1 MTSPLR
7 TSPRL
12 AEKSPK
18 SSPPSRA
25 IAKDD
30 CEVESRRGVWA
41 SAWTMSGPARTYY
54 YLQRTGTT
62 TWVLPDD
69 AILRQSTGGYS
80 KPPAE
85 NDNRRYSGYAV
96 EQPRSG
102 EKPKKKRATPKKSPT
117 SPRSPAAPSPA
128 PGPSAAAIA
137 AAGLVRRLPP
147 RRLVPRSRSPRP
159 PLPFSLFYHSRARAQ
174 VRGELGLVRGELDE
188 MRADNERTIAA
199 TIAET
204 RDEVLALAA
213 AATEKLAAREGA
225 LRTEIKL
232 EQAAVVRTQLQEDR
246 LGASAARWRRR
257 RRGGRARRATKRRR
271 RRRSLTAHLE
281 AAKEAA
287 EAAMEESEA
296 ARIAAVEARELQIDE
311 LEQRA
316 ETVRQ
321 LEDEVQTLKGNV
333 KVFARVRP
341 MKPAEEHA
349 CGAAVSVAAA
359 KDGIPRRLLVTH
371 AAQGVGAEAAA
382 ASARPFDF
390 DRVFGADV
398 NAETL
403 FAELKPMVTRVAGGA
418 KATVLAYGQ
427 TGSGKTFTSSAI
439 HTMAGAELL
448 NLGCTVSFAALEVY
462 NERAV
467 DLLSTS
473 ARNKLEHHLDGL
485 TAGRRPRLG
494 RRRALA
500 RRGRRRAPRH
510 RRQRPQRGLV
520 SLAPRLPVPRVDHV
534 WRRRG
539 EERPGRRPARA
550 GRSRGVGAA
559 QADRGGGRAAGGGRA
574 DQQVSLGDWRRGG
587 GAAKGRSTPYR
598 NAKLTHIL
606 QPYLERGCRVGDQ
619 LVMASPAVADAAETA
634 NALTFGARAR
644 SVTLG
649 QARDAAGGTA
659 TRARREVT
667 RLKRLLLESRQ
678 AAVAHERAADE
689 ERAKLAAAEEK
700 MEKAAEAAKAAE
712 ARAKAAEAGVSKEDA
727 AAAKEKAAL
736 QKEVGELKRKLAAA
750 LARAERPTPT
760 NTRRRRRPPA
770 PRGRRGARRAPRPT
784 SARSARRPPPTMPP
798 PPTPPVAL
806 AGAAAAGARRR
817 AAGRGVGRRGGGG
830 GGGAAVVDEEAK
842 GLAEQQAELPGRNR
856 RRLWR
861 RHGRRER
868 ADDCG
873 GGRRRD
879 GGAAA
884 AARPQL
890 GDAADAVAAQDDAAQ
905 AELLRHP
912 RHKHPRL
919 DRGDAA
925 ARRRGGPLVV
935 VVALRREGG
944 ARPPVGGARRRSNRP
959 VTAPASSSKGLS
971 AKAAPRRAAD
981 AEGDAQGAARPRDAA
996 DAGRE
1001 PDSRVVAQGEGSSS
1015 RGGIER
1021 ERERRGGST

>member
-1 MTSPLR
+1 M
-7 TSPRL
+7 
-12 AEKSPK
+12 
-18 SSPPSRA
+18 
-25 IAKDD
+25 
-30 CEVESRRGVWA
+30 
-41 SAWTMSGPARTYY
+41 
-54 YLQRTGTT
+54 
-62 TWVLPDD
+62 
-69 AILRQSTGGYS
+69 
-80 KPPAE
+80 
-85 NDNRRYSGYAV
+85 
-96 EQPRSG
+96 
-102 EKPKKKRATPKKSPT
+102 
-117 SPRSPAAPSPA
+117 
-128 PGPSAAAIA
+128 
-137 AAGLVRRLPP
+137 
-147 RRLVPRSRSPRP
+147 
-159 PLPFSLFYHSRARAQ
+159 
-174 VRGELGLVRGELDE
+174 RGELGLVRGELDE

-225 LRTEIKL
+225 LRTEIKKL
-232 EQAAVVRTQLQEDR
+232 EQAAVVRTQLQEEAVGR
-246 LGASAARWRRR
+246 LRGEVEEAAARRLSAQ
-257 RRGGRARRATKRRR
+257 GHQKAAEEKV
-271 RRRSLTAHLE
+271 APLE
-281 AAKEAA
+281 AAREAA

-398 NAETL
+398 NTETL

-485 TAGRRPRLG
+485 TWHALDSADAAQSLAEAAAA
-494 RRRALA
+494 RRATADNGLNAVSSRSHLVFLYRASTTCGVDAVKSGQGDGQLA
-500 RRGRRRAPRH
+500 LVDLAGSERLKRTEAVGERREEAV
-510 RRQRPQRGLV
+510 QINK
-520 SLAPRLPVPRVDHV
+520 SLSAIGDVV
-534 WRRRG
+534 
-539 EERPGRRPARA
+539 
-550 GRSRGVGAA
+550 AA
-559 QADRGGGRAAGGGRA
+559 
-574 DQQVSLGDWRRGG
+574 L
-587 GAAKGRSTPYR
+587 AKGTQHVPYR

-606 QPYLERGCRVGDQ
+606 QPYLERGCRVAM

-634 NALTFGARAR
+634 NALTFGVRAR

-659 TRARREVT
+659 TARAHEVT

-760 NTRRRRRPPA
+760 KHAT
-770 PRGRRGARRAPRPT
+770 PT
-784 SARSARRPPPTMPP
+784 SAAGAAGTPRSTPRAAPDLSSLGPPPTMPP

-806 AGAAAAGARRR
+806 AGAPPPPVLAGARPVEVWVDEAGV
-817 AAGRGVGRRGGGG
+817 AAEAPPSSTKKRKGSRSSKRSSPGATGGGFG
-830 GGGAAVVDEEAK
+830 DDTADENERTIAAAVADATAALLPLRDRNSVMPPTPSPRKTTPRKQNSFDT
-842 GLAEQQAELPGRNR
+842 LADTLVSI
-856 RRLWR
+856 
-861 RHGRRER
+861 
-868 ADDCG
+868 
-873 GGRRRD
+873 
-879 GGAAA
+879 AATPPPA
-884 AARPQL
+884 SLASSSSLSAVKEVRVLRSAARTP
-890 GDAADAVAAQDDAAQ
+890 G
-905 AELLRHP
+905 
-912 RHKHPRL
+912 
-919 DRGDAA
+919 
-925 ARRRGGPLVV
+925 
-935 VVALRREGG
+935 
-944 ARPPVGGARRRSNRP
+944 NRP

-971 AKAAPRRAAD
+971 AKPRRV
-981 AEGDAQGAARPRDAA
+981 AQTPKATPKAPPGRVTRQTPGASRTPASSRK
-996 DAGRE
+996 AGRLE
-1001 PDSRVVAQGEGSSS
+1001 QPRWN
-1015 RGGIER
+1015 
-1021 ERERRGGST
+1021 

>member
-1 MTSPLR
+1 M
-7 TSPRL
+7 
-12 AEKSPK
+12 
-18 SSPPSRA
+18 
-25 IAKDD
+25 
-30 CEVESRRGVWA
+30 
-41 SAWTMSGPARTYY
+41 
-54 YLQRTGTT
+54 
-62 TWVLPDD
+62 
-69 AILRQSTGGYS
+69 
-80 KPPAE
+80 
-85 NDNRRYSGYAV
+85 
-96 EQPRSG
+96 
-102 EKPKKKRATPKKSPT
+102 
-117 SPRSPAAPSPA
+117 
-128 PGPSAAAIA
+128 
-137 AAGLVRRLPP
+137 
-147 RRLVPRSRSPRP
+147 
-159 PLPFSLFYHSRARAQ
+159 
-174 VRGELGLVRGELDE
+174 RGELGLVRGELDE

-225 LRTEIKL
+225 LRTEIKKL
-232 EQAAVVRTQLQEDR
+232 EQAAVVRTQLQEEAVGR
-246 LGASAARWRRR
+246 LRGEVEEAAARRLSAQ
-257 RRGGRARRATKRRR
+257 GHQKAAEEKV
-271 RRRSLTAHLE
+271 APLE

-341 MKPAEEHA
+341 MKPTEEHA

-398 NAETL
+398 NTETL

-448 NLGCTVSFAALEVY
+448 NLGCTVSFAALEVNDGTRLGRRAPPTHAQPLTPLLPLQVY

-485 TAGRRPRLG
+485 TWHALDSADAAQSLAEAAAA
-494 RRRALA
+494 RRATADNGLNAVSSRSHLVFLYRASTTCGVDAVKSGQGDGQLA
-500 RRGRRRAPRH
+500 LVDLAGSERLKRTEAVGERREEAV
-510 RRQRPQRGLV
+510 QINK
-520 SLAPRLPVPRVDHV
+520 SLSAIGDVV
-534 WRRRG
+534 
-539 EERPGRRPARA
+539 
-550 GRSRGVGAA
+550 AA
-559 QADRGGGRAAGGGRA
+559 
-574 DQQVSLGDWRRGG
+574 L
-587 GAAKGRSTPYR
+587 AKGTQHVPYR

-606 QPYLERGCRVGDQ
+606 QPYLERGCRVAM

-634 NALTFGARAR
+634 NALTFGVRAR

-659 TRARREVT
+659 TARAHEVT

-760 NTRRRRRPPA
+760 KHATPTSAAGAAGTPRSTPRAAPDLSLARPA
-770 PRGRRGARRAPRPT
+770 ADDAAAADAAGGARRR
-784 SARSARRPPPTMPP
+784 
-798 PPTPPVAL
+798 
-806 AGAAAAGARRR
+806 AAAAGARRR

-830 GGGAAVVDEEAK
+830 GGGAAVVDEEAE
-842 GLAEQQAELPGRNR
+842 GLAQQQAEQPGRYR

-912 RHKHPRL
+912 RRHPRL
-919 DRGDAA
+919 DRRDAA
-925 ARRRGGPLVV
+925 AR
-935 VVALRREGG
+935 VALAASRR
-944 ARPPVGGARRRSNRP
+944 RRRSPPSRRC
-959 VTAPASSSKGLS
+959 ASSGR
-971 AKAAPRRAAD
+971 RRAARR
-981 AEGDAQGAARPRDAA
+981 AT
-996 DAGRE
+996 GR
-1001 PDSRVVAQGEGSSS
+1001 
-1015 RGGIER
+1015 
-1021 ERERRGGST
+1021 